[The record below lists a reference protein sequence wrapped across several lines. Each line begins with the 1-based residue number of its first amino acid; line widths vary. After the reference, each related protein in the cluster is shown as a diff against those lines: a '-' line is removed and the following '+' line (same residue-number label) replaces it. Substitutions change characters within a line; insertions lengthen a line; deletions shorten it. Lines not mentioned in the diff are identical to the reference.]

1 MHGFGRIVLILAA
14 IAAQPSAAAALSWSV
29 AKESQAKDLI
39 ARFLRP
45 GPGQFP
51 SRPPAL
57 SIAVG
62 IDGKLAMA
70 DGFGEAA
77 TGSPATARTVYRI
90 GSLTKQF
97 TAAAILKL
105 IEDGARAPASGA
117 PLTLDM
123 QVTDILGEAARWTQP
138 DQNPIT
144 IRSLLTMTS
153 NLPNFT
159 RRPPANLDPW
169 GAIAAP
175 KLLDEVRQLAPS
187 GWPSS
192 FEYSN
197 TNYFLLSAI
206 IDAAQ
211 PRDAGSP
218 RGYDGVLRQLIFA
231 AAGMTATGFY
241 SDGSAGAAMAQP
253 NYRRKPAFS
262 EPDWLRGS
270 GDMVS
275 TALDLFAW
283 NSGLLA
289 GRVIAANSVEQML
302 AESARVTPTDY
313 YGMGWFIAP
322 FGDWTL
328 YSHTGSVP
336 GFTCFNA
343 ISRDASRQHWASVT
357 LLTNMDGVM
366 ELDGLADELLR
377 LARQD

>member
-1 MHGFGRIVLILAA
+1 MPGFARMVLIVAA
-14 IAAQPSAAAALSWSV
+14 IAAQPSAVAALSWSA

-51 SRPPAL
+51 SRAPAL

-77 TGSPATARTVYRI
+77 SGTPATARTVYRI

-97 TAAAILKL
+97 TAAATLKL

-117 PLTLDM
+117 LLTLDM

-138 DQNPIT
+138 DQKPIT

-231 AAGMTATGFY
+231 TAGMTATGFY
-241 SDGSAGAAMAQP
+241 GDGSAGAAMAQP
-253 NYRRKPAFS
+253 IYRRKPAFA

-343 ISRDASRQHWASVT
+343 ISRDAARVHWASVT
-357 LLTNMDGVM
+357 LLTNMDGVL